1 MNHRIVL
8 RGEGVEISDPLLSS
22 AVNGLHE
29 FMEHKQTY
37 FGPLGTVSTAEPV
50 GSALLYQA
58 PFQIY
63 SLSLLHFC
71 HSDI

>member
-1 MNHRIVL
+1 MNHRIAL
-8 RGEGVEISDPLLSS
+8 WGEGVEISDPLLSS

-29 FMEHKQTY
+29 FMEHEQTY
-37 FGPLGTVSTAEPV
+37 SGPLATVSTAEPV

-58 PFQIY
+58 PFRIY